1 MPKVSILIPCYNAER
16 WVAQAIQSAL
26 DQTYGEKEV
35 IVVDDGSTDGSLEII
50 KSFDDKI
57 CWETGPNRGGNV
69 ARNRLLELATGEWLQ
84 YLDADDYL
92 RPEKIERQLEQI
104 ADDVDVVYSAP
115 LIETWNETGIVA
127 STVGNIDFDASIET
141 QWIRWQLAQTGTV
154 LWKAG
159 SLKQIGGWNENYP
172 CCQDNEVTL
181 RAIQQGL
188 VFKAVSYSDAVYR
201 IWSEETVCRKD
212 PSRVIHT
219 KTKLIDEMLDWL
231 RDNQKLEKETKEA
244 AGQAFFEMARTLAQ
258 HDMQAATKY
267 QRKQSNKGI
276 YSPNG
281 PAAPAVYRI
290 VHRFLGFRSAEYT
303 ATVKRIFSN
312 EKTK

>member
-26 DQTYGEKEV
+26 DQTHGDKEV

-50 KSFDDKI
+50 KSFGDKI
-57 CWETGPNRGGNV
+57 RWETGPNRGGNV

-92 RPEKIERQLEQI
+92 LPEKIERQFAAVQNKN
-104 ADDVDVVYSAP
+104 VDVVYSPP
-115 LIETWNETGIVA
+115 LIETWSEEGIIE
-127 STVGNIDFDASIET
+127 STIGSLDFDASIET

-154 LWKAG
+154 LWKEI
-159 SLKQIGGWNENYP
+159 SLKQIGGWNEDYP

-188 VFKAVSYSDAVYR
+188 VLKANSHTDAVYR

-231 RDNQKLEKETKEA
+231 RDNGNLKKETKQA

-258 HDMQAATKY
+258 HDMQAATAY
-267 QRKQSNKGI
+267 QRQQADKGI

-281 PAAPAVYRI
+281 PAAPSMYRL
-290 VHRFLGFRSAEYT
+290 VHRFLGFRSAE
-303 ATVKRIFSN
+303 RIASWCRR
-312 EKTK
+312 